1 MRVNLLDEKKIKRDI
16 RWDQIFIVLLVIFV
30 FVLPAGHYYLN
41 YLETQRLERDI
52 GIMEDQ
58 LEVIEPQLEE
68 YEDLQAQIAEFELP
82 EEIEVT
88 RYMLADPMQELGVI
102 MPGQVTLESISY
114 NDGDISVNGFASD
127 IENILTLV
135 QNFFDSDYYSV
146 ISLQRFQRGDV
157 VDFNLEVSLETE
169 EELPQ

>member
-1 MRVNLLDEKKIKRDI
+1 
-16 RWDQIFIVLLVIFV
+16 
-30 FVLPAGHYYLN
+30 
-41 YLETQRLERDI
+41 
-52 GIMEDQ
+52 MEDQ
-58 LEVIEPQLEE
+58 LEIIEPQLEE